1 MGSHITV
8 VKGVS
13 NRIKSNCIVS
23 RRIAQHICGYDVGLY
38 RGKRNKQ

>member
-13 NRIKSNCIVS
+13 NRITSNCIVS
-23 RRIAQHICGYDVGLY
+23 CHIAQYICGYGVGLY